1 MRFELLSIFCLA
13 ALLGSGLVPGSVQAA
28 PDYKKQ
34 VLPVLE
40 QYCYDCHGDGT
51 DKGNISLDPLDAGE
65 DLLKDR
71 ELWKL
76 VRHNLVQ
83 KVMPPEKKDQ
93 PSASEKALLVRWIDE
108 EVFKVDCSN
117 PSPGRVTFRRLNRVE
132 YNNTVRDLLG
142 VDIAPADDFP
152 PDDTGYGYDNIGDV
166 LTLSPIML
174 EKYTKA
180 AGLIMEQF
188 GSTGRDKEV
197 LEAEDM
203 RGRDRERR
211 NRWVS
216 SMRNEYPIDARFTTG
231 RSGAYL
237 LRVLAHADQAADE
250 TTRIGIR
257 LKGGSK
263 LGEKE
268 VTGTEG
274 KPQWLEF
281 EVDLAAA
288 RTTEFQFNITN
299 NFVDDKRKRGDHDRN
314 IHVHRAEL
322 HPPATGAAQQARADQ
337 MQGGGNAGES
347 RVSASSGSWIQA
359 KFMTAKEGDYSL
371 RVLASADQAGGETAR
386 VGAKRDWKTDLGS
399 REVKAARGRGPVRP
413 EWVQFELG
421 KLPAKKEV
429 SFQFNIANDFY
440 DPKRKDGDRDRNI
453 YVHRVEFV
461 PPPSVD
467 ERKEVPPLDL
477 ACEGEPKQCA
487 ERALRPL
494 LRRAFRRPPSEV
506 EVVRH
511 VDFHRRLMEDGE
523 SYQDALKV
531 VAQAILISPHFL
543 FRGDEKDGPLTEHRL
558 AERLSY
564 FLWSTMPDAELMALA
579 EAGQLRKRLDAQ
591 VRRMLADERA
601 EALEANFAGQWLQ
614 LRNLELVTPDTKRFP
629 AFDDELRASMRRETE
644 LLFRHI
650 RTQNRPVLEL
660 LDADYTYIDKRLAK
674 HYGIPGWEKK
684 EGFEYVK
691 MHDGRRGGVLTHA
704 GVLTLTSYATRTS
717 PVVRG
722 AWIMETLLGTPAPP
736 PPEDVPEL
744 PAAAENGDV
753 PLRKSLEKHRAN
765 PICASCHNRI
775 DPLGFGLENFNA
787 IGAWRDQ
794 EHGERIDA
802 SGKLLGGQSF
812 GDHRELRKILAT
824 DKADQFTRSL
834 VENMLTYGLGRGLE
848 VEDVCVVDQ
857 ICEVVKAGEYKF
869 EVLVQAIV
877 DCVAFQAQAAE

>member
-1 MRFELLSIFCLA
+1 MTAFMAGGLL
-13 ALLGSGLVPGSVQAA
+13 QAA
-28 PDYKKQ
+28 PDYKKT
-34 VLPVLE
+34 VLPLLE

-51 DKGNISLDPLDAGE
+51 DKGNISLDPLDVGQKV
-65 DLLKDR
+65 LKDR

-108 EVFKVDCSN
+108 EVFKVDCSK
-117 PSPGRVTFRRLNRVE
+117 PAPGRVTLRRLNRVE

-166 LTLSPIML
+166 LSLSPIML

-180 AGLIMEQF
+180 AGLVMGQF
-188 GSTGRDKEV
+188 GSTSLEKEV

-203 RGRDRERR
+203 KGKDRDGTK
-211 NRWVS
+211 WVS
-216 SMRNEYPIDARFTTG
+216 SMRNEYPIDARFSTG
-231 RSGAYL
+231 RSGNYL
-237 LRVLAHADQAADE
+237 LRILAHADQAADE
-250 TTRIGIR
+250 TTRIGVR
-257 LKGGSK
+257 LKNSRK
-263 LGEKE
+263 LGEKD
-268 VTGTEG
+268 VTGTA
-274 KPQWLEF
+274 KNPQWLEF
-281 EVDLAAA
+281 EVTLPAA
-288 RTTEFQFNITN
+288 RHTDFQFNITN

-322 HPPATGAAQQARADQ
+322 HPPATGEAQQARSDQ
-337 MQGGGNAGES
+337 LKGGGGAGDS
-347 RVSASSGSWIQA
+347 RVSASSGAWIQA
-359 KFMTAKEGDYSL
+359 TFRTDKEGDYTL

-399 REVKAARGRGPVRP
+399 RAVKSSRGRNIRP
-413 EWVQFELG
+413 EWVTFELG

-429 SFQFNIANDFY
+429 SFQFNIANDFFN
-440 DPKRKDGDRDRNI
+440 PKVKPSDRNI

-461 PPPSVD
+461 PPPAVGSAAD
-467 ERKEVPPLDL
+467 EEAPPLDL
-477 ACEGEPKQCA
+477 ACEGDPKACA

-494 LRRAFRRPPSEV
+494 LRRAFRRPPSEL

-511 VDFHRRLMEDGE
+511 VDFHRRLMADGE

-531 VAQAILISPHFL
+531 VAQAVLVSPHFL
-543 FRGDEKDGPLTEHRL
+543 FRGDEKAGPLSEHRL

-579 EAGQLRKRLDAQ
+579 DAGQLRKRLDAQ
-591 VRRMLADERA
+591 VRRMLTDPRAD
-601 EALEANFAGQWLQ
+601 ALEANFAGQWLQ

-629 AFDDELRASMRRETE
+629 AFDDDLRASMRRETE

-660 LDADYTYIDKRLAK
+660 LDADYTFIDQRLAA
-674 HYGIPGWEKK
+674 HYGIPGWENKD
-684 EGFEYVK
+684 GFEYVK
-691 MHDGRRGGVLTHA
+691 MHDGRRGGILTHA

-736 PPEDVPEL
+736 PPDDVPEL

-753 PLRKSLEKHRAN
+753 PLRASLEKHRAN
-765 PICASCHNRI
+765 AICASCHNRI
-775 DPLGFGLENFNA
+775 DPLGFGLENFDA
-787 IGAWRDQ
+787 IGSWRDT
-794 EHGERIDA
+794 EHDQAIDA
-802 SGKLLGGQSF
+802 SGKLTGGQSF
-812 GDHRELRKILAT
+812 KDHRELRTILAT

-834 VENMLTYGLGRGLE
+834 VENMLTYALGRGLE
-848 VEDVCVVDQ
+848 VEDVCVIDR
-857 ICEVVKAGEYKF
+857 ICEQVKAGGYKF
-869 EVLVQAIV
+869 EVLVQSIV
-877 DCVAFQAQAAE
+877 DCVAFQAQSGSE